1 MSCGAETALAASL
14 VRGARER
21 REQLVEM
28 LAELTA
34 EDAPSGDPEALEPAA
49 ALLESWLRA
58 LPALTARLAT
68 AGRPAAR
75 GRARRGGGAGAAAAL
90 PLRHRLAGRH
100 RGGAP
105 VSRRRRGVAHG
116 PGVLDMRG
124 GIVAVLGA
132 LALLG
137 DLDALDRPV
146 RLILTPDEE
155 TGSEASRETIADRAR
170 RAAIVL
176 VPEPALPGGSLK
188 TSRKGWLLQRVT
200 ATGRAAHAGLEPERG
215 VSAVEELLDCL
226 LELRGVADPAAGTT
240 VNYGL
245 LSAPNA
251 ANMVAERAEATVDIR
266 VADTA
271 EEARVRA
278 ALGSLGA
285 RREGAGLTVEE
296 LHSRP
301 PLERSP
307 AVADA
312 AERARA
318 LARLQGLEL
327 GEGHA
332 GGVSDANLAA
342 AEGVAVLDGIGPE
355 GGGAHAV
362 DEHVALDS
370 LVERTALIALLV
382 ARL

>member
-1 MSCGAETALAASL
+1 MSGGAETALAESL
-14 VRGARER
+14 LRGARER
-21 REQLVEM
+21 RERLVAM

-34 EDAPSGDPEALEPAA
+34 DDAPSGDPEALEPAA
-49 ALLESWLRA
+49 LLLESWLAA
-58 LPALTARLAT
+58 LPARTARLAT
-68 AGRPAAR
+68 PAGPLLEAELGPTEGAEVLLLCHYDTVWPAGTVAAR
-75 GRARRGGGAGAAAAL
+75 PFHVDDA
-90 PLRHRLAGRH
+90 
-100 RGGAP
+100 
-105 VSRRRRGVAHG
+105 GVAHG

-124 GIVAVLGA
+124 GIVAVLAA

-137 DLDALDRPV
+137 ELEALRRPV
-146 RLILTPDEE
+146 RLLVTPDEE

-176 VPEPALPGGSLK
+176 VPEPALPGGGFK

-215 VSAVEELLDCL
+215 VSAVDELVDCL
-226 LELRGVADPAAGTT
+226 VELRGLADPAAGTT

-266 VADTA
+266 VAEAA

-278 ALGSLGA
+278 ALGSLA
-285 RREGAGLTVEE
+285 PRREGAGLTVEE

-307 AVADA
+307 AVAGA
-312 AERARA
+312 ANRARA

-342 AEGVAVLDGIGPE
+342 AEGVAVLDGLGPE

-370 LVERTALIALLV
+370 LVERTALIALLI
-382 ARL
+382 AAL

>member
-1 MSCGAETALAASL
+1 MGDDSRAELAESL
-14 VRGARER
+14 ARGARER

-28 LAELTA
+28 LARLTA
-34 EDAPSGDPEALEPAA
+34 DDAPSGDPEALEPVA
-49 ALLESWLRA
+49 ALLESWLGA
-58 LPALTARLAT
+58 LPARTARHPT
-68 AGRPAAR
+68 PAGPLLEAELGPAEGPEVLLLCHYDTVWPRGTVAAR
-75 GRARRGGGAGAAAAL
+75 PFRIED
-90 PLRHRLAGRH
+90 
-100 RGGAP
+100 
-105 VSRRRRGVAHG
+105 GVARG
-116 PGVLDMRG
+116 PGVVDMRG

-132 LALLG
+132 LGLLG
-137 DLDALDRPV
+137 ELDALERPV
-146 RLILTPDEE
+146 RLLITPDEE
-155 TGSEASRETIADRAR
+155 TGSEASREAIAAAAR
-170 RAAIVL
+170 GAAIVL

-188 TSRKGWLLQRVT
+188 TSRKGWLLYRVT

-226 LELRGVADPAAGTT
+226 LDLRGLADPAAGTT

-245 LSAPNA
+245 LSAPNV
-251 ANMVAERAEATVDIR
+251 ANMVADRAEATVDVR
-266 VADTA
+266 VPDGS
-271 EEARVRA
+271 EEARVRERIA
-278 ALGSLGA
+278 ALAPRRQGA
-285 RREGAGLTVEE
+285 WLAVEE

-307 AVADA
+307 AVAAA
-312 AERARA
+312 AEGARE

-342 AEGVAVLDGIGPE
+342 AEGVAVLDGLGPE

-362 DEHVALDS
+362 DEHVVLAS

-382 ARL
+382 AAL